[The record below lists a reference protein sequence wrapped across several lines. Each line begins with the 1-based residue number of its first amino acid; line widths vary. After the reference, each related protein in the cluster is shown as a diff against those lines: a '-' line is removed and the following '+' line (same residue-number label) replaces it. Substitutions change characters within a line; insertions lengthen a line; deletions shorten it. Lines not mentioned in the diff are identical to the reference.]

1 MVDAHAALD
10 DTFREIVKCISFHVE
25 REASK
30 SARVRFRAWLSKLNE
45 VERALELKK
54 NRNLHARALLEM
66 LRRGRVTRPFDGMPR
81 DGRLGRFVRE
91 DGVGLELEGA
101 FDATVEHERAAR
113 DEASLRREHDAPSAD
128 VASKVLYN
136 ASRVARNTGARV
148 HDVAAAH
155 DDVRVDEDVSKRDGD
170 DVVAE
175 DDDCDI
181 TAILDGVILA
191 TSGRVQTRTTEREAY
206 HGRAKRSAGASTT
219 VDDVGRL
226 RALVDELQVKLQRAE
241 AKTERHAARILSL
254 QNVLE
259 VERKARA
266 SELTRIREKHKR
278 EVNALL
284 ANVAVGRTPQSVSRG
299 ARRETVSS
307 PPPPAVSADDEFD
320 AFITSFVSETE
331 RLRGRLERK
340 QPII

>member
-1 MVDAHAALD
+1 MVDAHTALD
-10 DTFREIVKCISFHVE
+10 DTFREIVNCISFHVE

-101 FDATVEHERAAR
+101 FDATVERERVAR

-128 VASKVLYN
+128 VASKVLNN

-148 HDVAAAH
+148 DVVAAAH

-181 TAILDGVILA
+181 LA
-191 TSGRVQTRTTEREAY
+191 TSGRVQNRTTEREAY

-241 AKTERHAARILSL
+241 AKTERHAAKLLSL
-254 QNVLE
+254 QNALE

-266 SELTRIREKHKR
+266 SELMRIREKHKR

-299 ARRETVSS
+299 ARRESVSS
-307 PPPPAVSADDEFD
+307 PPPPVVSADDEFD

-340 QPII
+340 QTIL